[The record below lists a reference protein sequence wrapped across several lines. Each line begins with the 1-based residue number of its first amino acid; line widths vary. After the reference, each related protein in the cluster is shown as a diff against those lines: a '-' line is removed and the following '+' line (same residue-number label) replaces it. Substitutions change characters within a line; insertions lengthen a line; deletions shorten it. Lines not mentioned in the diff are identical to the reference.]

1 MAVYQPFEAGAGAQ
15 PFEAGAGAHPD
26 EATGAGAACECMT
39 WKRSNRQCLEYF

>member
-26 EATGAGAACECMT
+26 EATGAGATACECMT
-39 WKRSNRQCLEYF
+39 WKKKAIENV